1 MGGYAGPNLDGAT
14 VYNAL
19 EDFQVG
25 GTAGVPTVF
34 LGLLEYMAAN
44 NKKLHY
50 LKVAAV
56 GGAACPP
63 KILQKFDRSVSVCSR
78 LLVDDSCIHLAWLLY
93 LRFASRS
100 LRTLM
105 SFQGRLLQYFPVHS
119 GFATAVWHAL
129 CMLRQTWCLATHSV
143 CHGRTPGVGREC
155 WVCSVSLCLG

>member
-1 MGGYAGPNLDGAT
+1 MAGYAGPNLDGAS

-63 KILQKFDRSVSVCSR
+63 KILQKFDRSVNIR
-78 LLVDDSCIHLAWLLY
+78 IRPPVDDSCMQLAWLLY
-93 LRFASRS
+93 LWFASYS
-100 LRTLM
+100 
-105 SFQGRLLQYFPVHS
+105 V
-119 GFATAVWHAL
+119 
-129 CMLRQTWCLATHSV
+129 CML
-143 CHGRTPGVGREC
+143 
-155 WVCSVSLCLG
+155 VSSQGQLL